1 MISYLR
7 TRKKLI
13 LLKGKHQVTGY
24 PKKGVSTKG
33 RFLGPICSVF
43 IRIWL
48 ITYSMKF
55 MRVFAEVT
63 AGVDH
68 WLTEQCH
75 KDTSGPICK
84 VILFG
89 M

>member
-1 MISYLR
+1 MINYLR
-7 TRKKLI
+7 IIKKLI
-13 LLKGKHQVTGY
+13 LLKGRLQVSGY
-24 PKKGVSTKG
+24 LKKGASKKG
-33 RFLGPICSVF
+33 PFQGPIYYVF

-48 ITYSMKF
+48 IIYFMKF
-55 MRVFAEVT
+55 MRVFVEVT
-63 AGVDH
+63 PGVDH

-75 KDTSGPICK
+75 KDTGGRICK